1 MKACERQ
8 LAYLVTVANSLFSYG
23 MPAGM
28 IKNNRSS
35 ARRASSQDYNVSM
48 GGMAESYKAA
58 VLRETE
64 LQQPG
69 AATAEQPRYLDF
81 QIVGKL
87 LYLGA
92 MTNQLRQN
100 QSMKPPELELE
111 ASLLSFAKVFKNHVL
126 TDSRILMLCST
137 LYQEQHGEVEG
148 QADNLS
154 DVDSESSTSLQML
167 AQLCGR

>member
-1 MKACERQ
+1 MLQRFTQLIQQYELYLSQNQIPAVKACERQ

-64 LQQPG
+64 L
-69 AATAEQPRYLDF
+69 
-81 QIVGKL
+81 
-87 LYLGA
+87 
-92 MTNQLRQN
+92 
-100 QSMKPPELELE
+100 
-111 ASLLSFAKVFKNHVL
+111 
-126 TDSRILMLCST
+126 
-137 LYQEQHGEVEG
+137 
-148 QADNLS
+148 
-154 DVDSESSTSLQML
+154 
-167 AQLCGR
+167 